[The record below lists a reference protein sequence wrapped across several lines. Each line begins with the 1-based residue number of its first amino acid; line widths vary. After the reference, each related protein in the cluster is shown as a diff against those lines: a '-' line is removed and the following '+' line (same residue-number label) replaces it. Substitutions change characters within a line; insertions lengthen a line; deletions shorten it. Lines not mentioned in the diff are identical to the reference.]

1 MIWTVLMASGLALA
15 DDAWAARDVAL
26 LRWPPAVME
35 GAPQTAEVSAGARLE
50 IVLDDG
56 DQVRVRVGEDFGW
69 IPADALSREAP
80 EQPPEQSPEQP
91 ADSAG

>member
-15 DDAWAARDVAL
+15 DEAWAARDVAL

-35 GAPQTAEVSAGARLE
+35 GAPKTAEVSAGARLE

-56 DQVRVRVGEDFGW
+56 EQVRVLLGDDFGW
-69 IPADALSREAP
+69 VPADALSREAP
-80 EQPPEQSPEQP
+80 EQP
-91 ADSAG
+91 ADSEDSEDSEG